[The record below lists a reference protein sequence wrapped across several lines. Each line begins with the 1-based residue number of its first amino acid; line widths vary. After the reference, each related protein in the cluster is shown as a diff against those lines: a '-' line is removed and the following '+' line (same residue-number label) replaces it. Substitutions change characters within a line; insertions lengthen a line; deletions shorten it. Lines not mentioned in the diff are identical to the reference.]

1 MKSRTLRHLFGLVLL
16 ALVSGCAS
24 VVSGTSQQMTFQ
36 SSPEGATVT
45 ISGRLIGKTPIT
57 TTLKKEKNQAV
68 VFSLEGYKPV
78 TMQLTTHLDNWFW
91 GNIVIGGVIGSTTD
105 GVTGAVHE
113 YSPTQY
119 YVTLTPDKKG
129 ADGKTSRT
137 LDHQIRDFVVFRN
150 EALRDE
156 LRGTRQAAENLDS
169 LATLLG
175 IGAADRPVARQEL
188 AVMAGRNPD
197 AVAFADAVRERYA
210 R

>member
-1 MKSRTLRHLFGLVLL
+1 VRLKSYESLSALIPL

-68 VFSLEGYKPV
+68 VFSLDGYKPI

-105 GVTGAVHE
+105 GVTGAVYE

-129 ADGKTSRT
+129 ADAKTSRT
-137 LDHQIRDFVVFRN
+137 VAHEVRDFIVFRN
-150 EALRDE
+150 NAL
-156 LRGTRQAAENLDS
+156 
-169 LATLLG
+169 
-175 IGAADRPVARQEL
+175 RQEL
-188 AVMAGRNPD
+188 QNGQDGGENITSLLSLLGVSSTGKAGARIELVAIAEKNPD
-197 AVAFADAVRERYA
+197 AVAFAEAVRERYV